1 MTTEKKTPELTI
13 TSKQVVNYQSLTV
26 LCKTPM
32 SQSELVVTLQNLIVA
47 LVNAQLGE
55 VAAKQKAA
63 EQGKLAASALSGS
76 MAEARSM
83 AEVAR
88 ALGLPDRRRA
98 PLRKVTWCRKGSN
111 VNKLECGHEFRVP
124 SGHEKVAKKRRC
136 VECLA
141 EKSRA

>member
-76 MAEARSM
+76 MAEA
-83 AEVAR
+83 AR